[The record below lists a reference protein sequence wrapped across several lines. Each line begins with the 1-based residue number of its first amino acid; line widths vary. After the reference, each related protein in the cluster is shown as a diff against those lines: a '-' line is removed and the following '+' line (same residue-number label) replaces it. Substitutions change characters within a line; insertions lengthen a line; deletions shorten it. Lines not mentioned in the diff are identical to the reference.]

1 MRHHFAPGP
10 ASLLSRLA
18 SLVAGE
24 AARRRPLGT
33 DDDAAGAMQ

>member
-10 ASLLSRLA
+10 ASLLSRQA
-18 SLVAGE
+18 CLVAGE

-33 DDDAAGAMQ
+33 GGGAAGAFS